1 MKTDVVGSA
10 VKKHRHSFLCRPNA
24 FILIQHL
31 NSVLLSLR
39 DEGKEF
45 HRTVSNNPIHSLC
58 NNQELSFAHCCKYNL
73 SPRKMKG
80 RDAPAGT
87 GATTP
92 DRNKGKFFGGML
104 GQGRD
109 ANSRKYPN
117 LRSRDATERC
127 VQAGPVKGRG
137 EKREKHP
144 NLTQILIERTC

>member
-1 MKTDVVGSA
+1 MALPDDGA
-10 VKKHRHSFLCRPNA
+10 VR
-24 FILIQHL
+24 
-31 NSVLLSLR
+31 V
-39 DEGKEF
+39 
-45 HRTVSNNPIHSLC
+45 
-58 NNQELSFAHCCKYNL
+58 
-73 SPRKMKG
+73 
-80 RDAPAGT
+80 APAGT